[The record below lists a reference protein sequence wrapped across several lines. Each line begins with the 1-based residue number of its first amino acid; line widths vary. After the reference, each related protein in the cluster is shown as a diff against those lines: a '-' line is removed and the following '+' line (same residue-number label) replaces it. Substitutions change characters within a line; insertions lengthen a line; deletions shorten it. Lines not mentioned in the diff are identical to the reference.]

1 MTAPKSPQGK
11 TCILF
16 ALPEEQK
23 PFLAGLRRVP
33 DSLDSVE
40 QKFESNEPQI
50 EAGDEVVS
58 MLEATSFSRRTI
70 QSKLNWRTRLK
81 FGVSGVGMK
90 KAEQATR
97 ELLQTGDVE
106 ALIIC
111 GFAGGLHPEL
121 EPGDLILADSVGVST
136 ISNLRYFPD
145 FRMMNAAESLTIDDI
160 PNVRIQLGPLVT
172 TECVVIHPEAKR
184 ILAETSEAIAVDM
197 ETIGAIRAAQELGVP
212 WLAVRAITDPL
223 GESLPLD
230 FNALSNHEGNV
241 SYGKVILAVLQRPAK
256 IPALIQ
262 LGKRS
267 NLAAKNL
274 ASFLL
279 ALLPRLPEG
288 EADEE

>member
-1 MTAPKSPQGK
+1 MTAPKTPQGK

-23 PFLAGLRRVP
+23 PFLAGLRRVS
-33 DSLDSVE
+33 DSADKALE
-40 QKFESNEPQI
+40 INEPQI
-50 EAGDEVVS
+50 ETDDDVVS
-58 MLEATSFSRRTI
+58 VLEATSFTRR
-70 QSKLNWRTRLK
+70 SVKPKLNWRTRLK

-90 KAEQATR
+90 KAAQKAR
-97 ELLQTGDVE
+97 DLLQTGDVE

-121 EPGDLILADSVGVST
+121 EPGDLILADSVGVSN
-136 ISNLRYFPD
+136 IAHLRYFPD
-145 FRMMNAAESLTIDDI
+145 SRMMNVAESLTTDDI
-160 PNVRIQLGPLVT
+160 PDVHIQLGSLVT
-172 TECVVIHPEAKR
+172 TDCVVIHPEAKQK
-184 ILAETSEAIAVDM
+184 LAEATEAIAVDM
-197 ETIGAIRAAQELGVP
+197 ETIGAIRAAQELGIP
-212 WLAVRAITDPL
+212 WLAVRAITDPV

-241 SYGKVILAVLQRPAK
+241 SYGKVFLAVLQRPAK

-267 NLAAKNL
+267 THAANNLAA
-274 ASFLL
+274 FLL

-288 EADEE
+288 ETDEE

>member
-1 MTAPKSPQGK
+1 MTAPKTPQGK

-23 PFLAGLRRVP
+23 PFLAGLRRVS
-33 DSLDSVE
+33 DSADEAS
-40 QKFESNEPQI
+40 KINELLI
-50 EAGDEVVS
+50 ETDDDVVS
-58 MLEATSFSRRTI
+58 LLESTSFTKRI
-70 QSKLNWRTRLK
+70 IKPKLNWRTRLK

-90 KAEQATR
+90 KAAQATR
-97 ELLQTGDVE
+97 DLLQSGDVE

-121 EPGDLILADSVGVST
+121 EPGDLILADSVGVSN
-136 ISNLRYFPD
+136 IAHLRYFPD
-145 FRMMNAAESLTIDDI
+145 SQMMKVAESLTTDEI
-160 PNVRIQLGPLVT
+160 PDVRIQLGPLVT
-172 TECVVIHPEAKR
+172 TDCVVTHPEAKR
-184 ILAETSEAIAVDM
+184 KLAEITEAIAVDM
-197 ETIGAIRAAQELGVP
+197 ETVGAIRAAQELGIP
-212 WLAVRAITDPL
+212 WLAVRAITDPV

-241 SYGKVILAVLQRPAK
+241 SYGKVFLAVLQRPAK

-267 NLAAKNL
+267 SLAANNLAA
-274 ASFLL
+274 FLL

-288 EADEE
+288 ETDEE